1 MCKFYIKGNNRLKGD
16 VNISSA
22 KNSVLPILASTI
34 LADGV
39 SVINN
44 APNIEDVYVLCDVL
58 RSLSAEVTIDKNNNI
73 MIDSKNLSDKNIDN
87 ELIGKMRAAFLVLG
101 PLVARLGKA
110 RISLPGGCKI
120 GARPIDLYLKGLK
133 SLGATVKEEKG
144 YVEVT
149 ATKFVGGNVF
159 LDYPSVG
166 ATELLM
172 MAGAIAEGSTYI
184 ENAAK
189 EPEII
194 DLAMFLKKMGAKI
207 IGAGTS
213 TIYIKGVKKLDGA
226 THTPMFDRIEAGT
239 MMIAAAMTKGKINIV
254 GVKEEWMKPA
264 IFKLREMGVI
274 ISCNGNQMFVDGDVD
289 LRSIDITT
297 MPHPGFP
304 TDLQSQML
312 SLLCIAE
319 GTSTVKETVFENRF
333 VQVPELRRM
342 GADINIIN
350 GKVASI
356 KGVDKLTGA
365 NVAAPDLRAG
375 AGLVLAGLG
384 AHGDTEVD
392 NIYFVDRG
400 YVAFEEKLAAL
411 GADIERK

>member
-1 MCKFYIKGNNRLKGD
+1 MCKFYIRGNNKLTGD

-73 MIDSKNLSDKNIDN
+73 MIDSQNLSDINIDN

-133 SLGATVKEEKG
+133 SLGATVKEEHG

-149 ATKFVGGNVF
+149 ATKFIGGTVF

-172 MAGAIAEGSTYI
+172 MAGAIAEGTTYI
-184 ENAAK
+184 ENAAR
-189 EPEII
+189 EPEIV

-213 TIYIKGVKKLDGA
+213 TICIKGVKKLQGA
-226 THTPMFDRIEAGT
+226 TYTPMFDRIEAGT
-239 MMIAAAMTKGKINIV
+239 MMIAAAITKGKINII

-274 ISCNGNQMFVDGDVD
+274 INCNGNQMFVDGDVD
-289 LRSIDITT
+289 LRAIDITT

-312 SLLCIAE
+312 SLLCLAE
-319 GTSTVKETVFENRF
+319 GISTVKETVFENRF
-333 VQVPELRRM
+333 VQVSELRRM
-342 GADINIIN
+342 GADIKIID

-356 KGVDKLTGA
+356 KGVQQLTGA

-375 AGLVLAGLG
+375 AGLILAGLG
-384 AHGDTEVD
+384 AQGDSVVD
-392 NIYFVDRG
+392 NIYYVDRG

>member
-1 MCKFYIKGNNRLKGD
+1 MCKFYINGNKKLVGD

-73 MIDSKNLSDKNIDN
+73 MIDSQNLSDINIDN
-87 ELIGKMRAAFLVLG
+87 ELIGKMRAAFLVLA

-133 SLGATVKEEKG
+133 SLGATVKEAHG
-144 YVEVT
+144 YVEVV
-149 ATKFVGGNVF
+149 ATKFIGGNVF

-172 MAGAIAEGSTYI
+172 MAGAIAEGTTYI
-184 ENAAK
+184 ENAAR

-207 IGAGTS
+207 TGAGTS
-213 TIYIKGVKKLDGA
+213 TIYIKGVKKLEGA
-226 THTPMFDRIEAGT
+226 TYTPMFDRIEAGT
-239 MMIAAAMTKGKINIV
+239 MMIAAAITKGKVNII
-254 GVKEEWMKPA
+254 GVREAWLKPT

-274 ISCNGNQMFVDGDVD
+274 INCSNNKVYVDGDVD
-289 LRSIDITT
+289 LKAIDITT

-312 SLLCIAE
+312 SLLCLAE
-319 GTSTVKETVFENRF
+319 GMSTVKETVFENRF

-342 GADINIIN
+342 GADIKIID
-350 GKVASI
+350 GKVANI
-356 KGVDKLTGA
+356 KGVSRLTGA
-365 NVAAPDLRAG
+365 NISAPDLRAG
-375 AGLVLAGLG
+375 AGLILAGLG
-384 AHGDTEVD
+384 AEGETIVD
-392 NIYFVDRG
+392 NIYYVDRG

>member
-1 MCKFYIKGNNRLKGD
+1 MCKFYIKGNDRLAGD

-39 SVINN
+39 SAINN

-58 RSLSAEVTIDKNNNI
+58 RSLSAEITIDKNNNI
-73 MIDSKNLSDKNIDN
+73 MVDSKNLSDKKIDN

-133 SLGATVKEEKG
+133 SLGAAVKEEYG

-149 ATKFVGGNVF
+149 ATKFVGGSVF

-172 MAGAIAEGSTYI
+172 MAGAIAEGETYI
-184 ENAAK
+184 ENAAR

-207 IGAGTS
+207 VGEGTS
-213 TIYIKGVKKLDGA
+213 TIYIRGVKKLEGA
-226 THTPMFDRIEAGT
+226 TYTPMFDRIEAGT
-239 MMIAAAMTKGKINIV
+239 MMIAAAMTKGKVNIV
-254 GVKEEWMKPA
+254 GIKEEWMKPA

-274 ISCNGNQMFVDGDVD
+274 ISCNGNQMLVDGDVD
-289 LRSIDITT
+289 LRAIDITT
-297 MPHPGFP
+297 MPYPGFP

-342 GADINIIN
+342 GADIKIID

-356 KGVDKLTGA
+356 KGVKGLTGA
-365 NVAAPDLRAG
+365 KISAPDLRAG
-375 AGLVLAGLG
+375 AGLILAGLG
-384 AHGDTEVD
+384 AVGDTEVD
-392 NIYFVDRG
+392 NIFFVDRG

-411 GADIERK
+411 GAVIERK

>member
-1 MCKFYIKGNNRLKGD
+1 MCKLYIKGHNRLSGD

-39 SVINN
+39 SLINN
-44 APNIEDVYVLCDVL
+44 APDIEDVYVLCDVL
-58 RSLSAEVTIDKNNNI
+58 RSVSAEVNIDNNNNI
-73 MIDSKNLSDKNIDN
+73 LIDSKNLSDINIDN
-87 ELIGKMRAAFLVLG
+87 DLIGKMRAAFLILG

-110 RISLPGGCKI
+110 KISLPGGCKI

-133 SLGATVKEEKG
+133 SLGASVKEENG

-149 ATKFVGGNVF
+149 AKKFIGGSVF

-172 MAGAIAEGSTYI
+172 MSGAIAEGDTYI
-184 ENAAK
+184 ENAAR

-194 DLAMFLKKMGAKI
+194 DLATFLNKMGAKI
-207 IGAGTS
+207 LGAGTS
-213 TIYIKGVKKLDGA
+213 NIYIKGVKKLNGT
-226 THTPMFDRIEAGT
+226 THTPIFDRIEAGT
-239 MMIAAAMTKGKINIV
+239 MMMATAMTRGKVNIIGIN
-254 GVKEEWMKPA
+254 EEWMKPA
-264 IFKLREMGVI
+264 IFKLREMGVKI
-274 ISCNGNQMFVDGDVD
+274 ECNGDRMFVDGDVD
-289 LRSIDITT
+289 LRAVDITT

-319 GTSTVKETVFENRF
+319 GTSNVKETVFENRF

-342 GADINIIN
+342 GANISIIN
-350 GKVASI
+350 SKVASV
-356 KGVDKLTGA
+356 KGVQELTGA
-365 NVAAPDLRAG
+365 EVSSPDLRAG
-375 AGLVLAGLG
+375 AGLIIAGLG
-384 AHGDTEVD
+384 AKGDTIVD
-392 NIYFVDRG
+392 NIYYVDRG
-400 YVAFEEKLAAL
+400 YVAIEKKLAAL
-411 GADIERK
+411 GADIVRK